1 MPSADVV
8 VIGAG
13 LSGLS
18 SGIALAESGASV
30 FVAAKG
36 MAATHWAHGAMDLA
50 APPRAESARQGLRWL
65 AADERHPYRLLAGE
79 LDGALEALHVRLA
92 GAGLPY
98 SGDLDTPFTPM
109 PTPIGGVRPVSVVP
123 AGQLAATRPWQPD
136 EGLVFVG
143 FDRYRDAWAHYAAR
157 NAAMAP
163 WPPARPAAI
172 RGINVELPSLDRLR
186 NLSSLDLARFFDDPR
201 WRGAALAAIRAAL
214 PREGI
219 WRLALPAVL
228 GLERHDEALRDAER
242 VLEHPVFEVPG
253 VPPSVPGLRLFE
265 ALRGRLLAAGGR
277 FQFGFPV
284 VGVDRAGERVTAVH
298 TESASRSLRLAAD
311 RFVLASGGLASGG
324 LRGLRDGTLRDTVFG
339 FTVPGPA
346 RSGWFGDDLIGAG
359 HPIEEAGFLV
369 DDELRPIDGSGTPIV
384 ENVHVVGSALGGMR
398 YLDERCGDGVA
409 IASAARAA
417 RCAIGPSATV
427 RGAA

>member
-1 MPSADVV
+1 M
-8 VIGAG
+8 
-13 LSGLS
+13 
-18 SGIALAESGASV
+18 
-30 FVAAKG
+30 
-36 MAATHWAHGAMDLA
+36 
-50 APPRAESARQGLRWL
+50 
-65 AADERHPYRLLAGE
+65 
-79 LDGALEALHVRLA
+79 
-92 GAGLPY
+92 
-98 SGDLDTPFTPM
+98 
-109 PTPIGGVRPVSVVP
+109 
-123 AGQLAATRPWQPD
+123 
-136 EGLVFVG
+136 
-143 FDRYRDAWAHYAAR
+143 
-157 NAAMAP
+157 
-163 WPPARPAAI
+163 I

-214 PREGI
+214 PREGS

-346 RSGWFGDDLIGAG
+346 RGGWFGEDLVGAG
-359 HPIEEAGFLV
+359 HPIEAAGFLV
-369 DDELRPIDGSGTPIV
+369 DDALRPIDGSGTPIV

-417 RCAIGPSATV
+417 RCAIGPSTTV